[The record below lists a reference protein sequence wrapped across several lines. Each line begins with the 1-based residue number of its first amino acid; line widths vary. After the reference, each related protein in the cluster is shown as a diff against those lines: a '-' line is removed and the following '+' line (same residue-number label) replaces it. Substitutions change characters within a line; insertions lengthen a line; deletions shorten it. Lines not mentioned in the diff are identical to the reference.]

1 MKATRTIS
9 GKTHKTIQALVFI
22 LALSVS
28 FAIASSAFAVV
39 SYGSVSGTVLEAD
52 RNLPLGNI
60 RVELLAP
67 HDDGE
72 PTLVTSTMTDYTG
85 YWRASVA
92 PGQYLVRYST
102 DGGGYAAKYHPDSAT
117 AIDATPITVADPTL
131 SRLVPPSM
139 STLMQRPA
147 TIAGDVVDMW
157 DSSLIPDATI
167 VVHGLSEAG
176 VWREI
181 SVGAADG
188 SGHFMVDGLNPGTY
202 TVSTVVGTCGT
213 CRYLGPAGCI
223 EDAQQLEITPDEVI
237 AVDFRVCTDVAAPR
251 SSTDAGRTV
260 PRNKVVNLKASDDKS
275 GVRASYYRINGGK
288 MTAGTSFTFTRL
300 GFNTVE
306 FYSVDMAGNVE
317 AVRRQVVLVNNRPAP
332 APTPKR

>member
-1 MKATRTIS
+1 MRATRGITR
-9 GKTHKTIQALVFI
+9 KNHRTIQALVFI
-22 LALSVS
+22 LALCIS

-39 SYGSVSGTVLEAD
+39 SYGTVSGTVLEAD
-52 RNLPLGNI
+52 RSLPLGNI

-67 HDDGE
+67 HEDGE

-85 YWRASVA
+85 YWSVSVT

-102 DGGGYAAKYHPDSAT
+102 DSGGYAAKYHPDSAT
-117 AIDATPITVADPTL
+117 AIDATPITVSNPQLIRTAP
-131 SRLVPPSM
+131 VSM
-139 STLMQRPA
+139 STFMQRPA

-157 DSSLIPDATI
+157 DSSLIPEATV
-167 VVHGLSEAG
+167 VVHGLSEGG

-188 SGHFMVDGLNPGTY
+188 SGHFVIEGLNPGTY
-202 TVSTVVGTCGT
+202 TVSTIVGTCGT

-223 EDAQQLEITPDEVI
+223 EDAQQLEITPDEII

-251 SSTDAGRTV
+251 SSIDAGRTV
-260 PRNKVVNLKASDDKS
+260 PRNKAVSLKASDDKS

-317 AVRRQVVLVNNRPAP
+317 AVRRQTVLVNNRPT
-332 APTPKR
+332 PTPKR